1 MKEAEI
7 WERHIEEVMD
17 KKADHKKDLNKV
29 AEVETVLITVEIH
42 Q

>member
-7 WERHIEEVMD
+7 WERHIEEAMD
-17 KKADHKKDLNKV
+17 RRTGTEKATNKV